1 MTDIEAE
8 VARALCEAT
17 GYDAFLEIPA
27 DHPAQLITVEQTGGG
42 GGFLV
47 PVALDVDCWAAEG
60 KGGRKSAKAVAEA
73 VKAAVPGLDSI
84 TNVFHPEVENSY
96 RSPDPDT
103 KRMRYVVQ
111 VELWLCE

>member
-17 GYDAFLEIPA
+17 GYDAFLEMPA
-27 DHPAQLITVEQTGGG
+27 GHAGQLLVVEQTGGG
-42 GGFLV
+42 GGFLE
-47 PVALDVDCWAAEG
+47 PVSLDVDCWAKEG

-73 VKAAVPGLDSI
+73 VKAAVPGLESI
-84 TNVFHPEVENSY
+84 ENVFHPRVENSY

-103 KRMRYVVQ
+103 DRMRYVVQ
-111 VELWLCE
+111 IELWLCA